1 MSMVIGTNISSI
13 SAQRALTESRA
24 SMETSMER
32 LASGNR
38 INSAMDDAAGLAIA
52 GRMTSQIDGN
62 NMAIRNANDGISM
75 MQTAEGALDE
85 TTDILNRMREL
96 AVQAAT
102 ATVSGDDRTALDTE
116 FDALKAEITR
126 ISDKTLFNG
135 IAVLNNTAAHAF
147 QVGANASDTLSVT
160 LKDMDAVAIGN
171 TSQTIDETGDLTAL
185 TAAATSQVTTFTTVV
200 AAANTGG
207 VIAEINGTTYQ
218 QDFVD
223 VGATAA
229 LKAKATW
236 DALGSK
242 IAAGEANVSAGTAD
256 NDGVIFT
263 LTVTAGTAAATTRIA
278 TGGGVSS
285 DDITTS
291 AGATTAIGSVDDAI
305 KEVAVYRSEL
315 GAVANR
321 LTHTVDNLMNRVE
334 NHSAARSQIQD
345 ADFATESANLAK
357 AQVLQQ
363 AGTAMLAQ
371 ANASGQGVLS
381 LLK

>member
-13 SAQRALTESRA
+13 TAQRSLAGTRA
-24 SMETSMER
+24 AMETSMER

-38 INSAMDDAAGLAIA
+38 INSAMDDSAGLAIA
-52 GRMTSQIDGN
+52 GRMTAQIEGN

-75 MQTAEGALDE
+75 MQMAEGALAE
-85 TTDILNRMREL
+85 TSDILNRMREL
-96 AVQAAT
+96 SVQAASST
-102 ATVSGDDRTALDTE
+102 ASGNDRAALDTE

-135 IAVLNNTAAHAF
+135 IAVLNSTSAQTF
-147 QVGANASDTLSVT
+147 QVGANALDTLAVT

-171 TSQTIDETGDLTAL
+171 TSQTINETGDLTAL
-185 TAAATSQVTTFTTVV
+185 TAAATTQVTTFTTVI

-207 VIAEINGTTYQ
+207 AIAEVNGNTYQ

-223 VGATAA
+223 VGADAA

-236 DALGSK
+236 DALGVK
-242 IAAGEANVSAGTAD
+242 VAAGESTISAGTAD
-256 NDGVIFT
+256 NAGVVFT
-263 LTVTAGTAAATTRIA
+263 LTVTAGSAAVTTRIA

-285 DDITTS
+285 DDITTQ
-291 AGATTAIGSVDDAI
+291 AGAVTAIGSIDDALL
-305 KEVAVYRSEL
+305 EVAVYRSDL
-315 GAVANR
+315 GAVGNR
-321 LTHTVDNLMNRVE
+321 LGHSVDNLMNRVE
-334 NHSAARSQIQD
+334 HHSSARSQIMD

>member
-135 IAVLNNTAAHAF
+135 KRNLIHR
-147 QVGANASDTLSVT
+147 LS
-160 LKDMDAVAIGN
+160 
-171 TSQTIDETGDLTAL
+171 Q
-185 TAAATSQVTTFTTVV
+185 
-200 AAANTGG
+200 
-207 VIAEINGTTYQ
+207 
-218 QDFVD
+218 
-223 VGATAA
+223 
-229 LKAKATW
+229 
-236 DALGSK
+236 
-242 IAAGEANVSAGTAD
+242 
-256 NDGVIFT
+256 
-263 LTVTAGTAAATTRIA
+263 
-278 TGGGVSS
+278 
-285 DDITTS
+285 
-291 AGATTAIGSVDDAI
+291 
-305 KEVAVYRSEL
+305 
-315 GAVANR
+315 
-321 LTHTVDNLMNRVE
+321 
-334 NHSAARSQIQD
+334 
-345 ADFATESANLAK
+345 
-357 AQVLQQ
+357 
-363 AGTAMLAQ
+363 
-371 ANASGQGVLS
+371 
-381 LLK
+381 